1 MTATCLLCRVIQ
13 FLVERSSS
21 PALWHAYFFF
31 WGGGGFA
38 TLYMDTKT
46 LAEIFFL
53 QTSRTQTIKET
64 ICEEEE
70 EEEEE
75 EEKEEEG
82 ERKKSATEGEILLA
96 SFTD

>member
-1 MTATCLLCRVIQ
+1 MQSDSVLGGKIIIPCTLARI
-13 FLVERSSS
+13 
-21 PALWHAYFFF
+21 FFF
-31 WGGGGFA
+31 LGGGGFA
-38 TLYMDTKT
+38 TRYLDTNT
-46 LAEIFFL
+46 LGEILFL
-53 QTSRTQTIKET
+53 QTARTQTIKET